1 MKYALI
7 LAASFFCLFSFGQTD
22 TARIYN
28 CSVLKT
34 GFYSNYQE
42 FISNSPSIS
51 THFEITYL
59 RISKNDSTII
69 GASYKL
75 SDGTKLPAH
84 IWGFCDGKDV
94 FINFSPSLIAKHFW
108 RLESL
113 GPYPF
118 FSYLEKNVAAMGPPL
133 MAIATVALTASQP
146 PMSKL
151 RTIADNGKTRAASI
165 KRLKVWLEPEPDL
178 LAAFNRTGYKTPA
191 AQGPEPSAP
200 RYPDSY
206 QGRISAIREYLLKLN
221 QRLQQKSPRQ

>member
-7 LAASFFCLFSFGQTD
+7 LVASVLCLSSSGQTD
-22 TARIYN
+22 TGRIYN
-28 CSVLKT
+28 ASMLKT
-34 GFYSNYQE
+34 GFYQNYQE
-42 FISNSPSIS
+42 FISNSPSIDP
-51 THFEITYL
+51 HVEITYI

-75 SDGTKLPAH
+75 EDSTALSKH

-94 FINFSPSLIAKHFW
+94 YISFNPSLLGKHYW

-133 MAIATVALTASQP
+133 MAIATVALTASEAP
-146 PMSKL
+146 LSKL
-151 RTIADNGKTRAASI
+151 KTIDDDGKTSAASI
-165 KRLKVWLEPEPDL
+165 KRLKEWLAPEPDL
-178 LAAFNRTGYKTPA
+178 LEAFNRTGYKNPA
-191 AQGPEPSAP
+191 ALGPGPLTP

-206 QGRISAIREYLLKLN
+206 QGKIRAIREYLLKLD
-221 QRLQQKSPRQ
+221 QRLQQKTARQ